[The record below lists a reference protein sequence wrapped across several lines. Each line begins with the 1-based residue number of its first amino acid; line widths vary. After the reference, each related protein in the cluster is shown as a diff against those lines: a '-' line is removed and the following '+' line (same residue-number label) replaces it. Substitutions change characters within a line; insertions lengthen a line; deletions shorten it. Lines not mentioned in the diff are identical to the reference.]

1 MKREISLYPLG
12 VVVEAVYSLVNVQG
26 IYSLRRLWTDDW
38 TSAVIPTI
46 RARAV
51 GELGFMALRTQ
62 GYSGRI

>member
-51 GELGFMALRTQ
+51 G
-62 GYSGRI
+62 